1 MVGGFLFPR
10 LNLPLGSKE
19 ALTNGYV
26 GGGVGVD
33 DMLVDFHSSIMTGFG
48 TIIVVESSMV
58 DNGLSRRNFFTTI
71 SSRAV
76 A

>member
-1 MVGGFLFPR
+1 MFPR

-26 GGGVGVD
+26 GGVGVD

-58 DNGLSRRNFFTTI
+58 DNGLSRRNFFTI